1 MPDQRPRRPRFSR
14 GRSRQERIWAMRS
27 QLELAAVEY
36 VGWFNNSRLHENLG
50 DRPPA
55 EFEALYAVK
64 DRHQTTIIAA

>member
-1 MPDQRPRRPRFSR
+1 
-14 GRSRQERIWAMRS
+14 MRS